1 MSNPEIKFELSQAV
15 YKKLRDADTQY
26 AWLKRREATL
36 SRRIEDKWARYRSET
51 ATGCVWEPDSERLK
65 CNDLKRDRK
74 AIRERMAMLEAN
86 ACDLIK

>member
-1 MSNPEIKFELSQAV
+1 MLNKQTYTELKAM
-15 YKKLRDADTQY
+15 DMQY
-26 AWLKRREATL
+26 SWLKRREATI
-36 SRRIEDKWARYRSET
+36 SGQIEDKWARYRSET
-51 ATGCVWEPDSERLK
+51 ATGCVWEPDGERIK